1 MQTKYVI
8 RQKIKMLE
16 KEQDHYEK
24 LMTQATDVDKFEEAS
39 LDYDKITNEI
49 ATLKW
54 VLDES
59 P

>member
-24 LMTQATDVDKFEEAS
+24 LMTQADDIDKFEEAS
-39 LDYDKITNEI
+39 IDYEKITNEI

-54 VLDES
+54 VLDEK
-59 P
+59 